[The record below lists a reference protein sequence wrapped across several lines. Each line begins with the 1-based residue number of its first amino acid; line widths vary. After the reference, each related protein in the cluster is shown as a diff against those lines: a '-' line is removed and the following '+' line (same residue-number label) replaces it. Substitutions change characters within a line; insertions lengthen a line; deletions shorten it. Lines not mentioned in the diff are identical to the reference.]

1 MTEAS
6 VIAIAGGAL
15 GVVVAYVLL
24 PVFVST
30 GASALPSTTVV
41 ALRVPELLVGL
52 GLGWL
57 TSLIFGVAPAVVAS
71 RVDVLDALRGST
83 QVTANR
89 TVRAMRGALV
99 AVEVLLAVV
108 VLAGAGLLIRSF
120 AHVVSMPLGYDAHGV
135 ISADVPLV
143 RPEDHAK
150 ENVSLLIDQM
160 TAELRTALG
169 PVPLAFADSMPFG
182 SLLSNEFTLS
192 SSAGEPQTAKPRWS
206 ELHIVSPSYF
216 ETLRM
221 PLIRGRL
228 FAQNGED
235 DAAGVAVVSEEF
247 VRQFAA
253 GRDVIGSIVSTPHA
267 RDFTIIGVVGDVRTG
282 SLTITPGAAIY
293 QPIGGRAMSQVAVA
307 LRAPDRDANRVSTA
321 IREAVRHHDPD
332 LPAVRVSSLEA
343 KLATRQ
349 AKREF
354 YLWTLSLFGGL
365 AGVLAA
371 VGIYGV
377 MAHVVGL
384 RAREVGIR
392 LALGARP
399 SQIKLLVVGQG
410 LRPVMI
416 GLAGGLVVA
425 WWTTDLLRVN
435 TVFASQLFHVT
446 PHDPWTFA
454 AACAGLLGVAVI
466 ACWIPARRTSRLD
479 PAAVLK
485 AE

>member
-1 MTEAS
+1 
-6 VIAIAGGAL
+6 
-15 GVVVAYVLL
+15 
-24 PVFVST
+24 
-30 GASALPSTTVV
+30 
-41 ALRVPELLVGL
+41 
-52 GLGWL
+52 
-57 TSLIFGVAPAVVAS
+57 
-71 RVDVLDALRGST
+71 
-83 QVTANR
+83 
-89 TVRAMRGALV
+89 
-99 AVEVLLAVV
+99 
-108 VLAGAGLLIRSF
+108 
-120 AHVVSMPLGYDAHGV
+120 
-135 ISADVPLV
+135 
-143 RPEDHAK
+143 
-150 ENVSLLIDQM
+150 
-160 TAELRTALG
+160 
-169 PVPLAFADSMPFG
+169 
-182 SLLSNEFTLS
+182 
-192 SSAGEPQTAKPRWS
+192 
-206 ELHIVSPSYF
+206 
-216 ETLRM
+216 
-221 PLIRGRL
+221 
-228 FAQNGED
+228 
-235 DAAGVAVVSEEF
+235 
-247 VRQFAA
+247 
-253 GRDVIGSIVSTPHA
+253 
-267 RDFTIIGVVGDVRTG
+267 
-282 SLTITPGAAIY
+282 
-293 QPIGGRAMSQVAVA
+293 
-307 LRAPDRDANRVSTA
+307 
-321 IREAVRHHDPD
+321 
-332 LPAVRVSSLEA
+332 
-343 KLATRQ
+343 LATRQ